1 MNSSEVHSKGGS
13 PALYVDGE
21 RQIPMLLGLSDFP
34 GASTIT
40 AYAQKN
46 IANFASVGIHL
57 LSADVQLCNGWHKHS
72 PFDIDSIR
80 AEIAAAM
87 EADPETHVL
96 LRFHVNPPYWW
107 VKDNP
112 DECVRY
118 RDFEL
123 IDDGEHRGRLI
134 ANDSSHHLRASIASE
149 KWLLETGEKIRECCE
164 MLWDTPEGRAVLG
177 IQVAY
182 GLWGEWS
189 QFGPDRSKPM
199 IRRFRRFLREKYKT
213 EEALKKAWGNPYV
226 TFDDAPFA
234 PEPTQPGDDGVFR
247 HPVKSRHIMDAQEC
261 VQTVVP
267 EAIIYFCEIVK
278 KSWGR
283 PVLAGAFNGY
293 YISVSGQNRA
303 ISGQMLPQLLY
314 QRKDVVDFLCGPCP
328 YMQNRLPECVP
339 MQRAPLESHR
349 LRGMLW
355 LTEMDQYPAGTAD
368 HVYGDPDRIDETVA
382 QMRRN
387 VLQPL
392 LGGQGMW
399 FYDHRIVPQKA
410 VHEWEKN
417 IYAAPGSK
425 NPYLSNL
432 YIKKGWW
439 ERPEFLK
446 EIKSL
451 HTLAGK
457 YMKKEYAPAADVAI
471 VYNPDVHFHMSR
483 VIDAEYEVQ
492 DAVARAGVSYDCMYL
507 RDLEVSDLERY
518 KVIVFANANH
528 LSASQRE
535 MIARVTKGKHVVW
548 LYAAGFSDDETMSEE
563 NIFRTTSVRV
573 ERCALESAYKTLLTG
588 KTVPFPPQY
597 ADFNPLFCVNDP
609 DAEKLAVYA
618 QSGKTAAARKGNSW
632 YFGAPLFDPE
642 TTSLIM
648 KAAGAHV
655 YTESGDPV
663 LAGNGLVALNSRYG
677 GKRTVTFRSAK
688 KTACDLPPF
697 TTAVFDAET
706 GERVL

>member
-1 MNSSEVHSKGGS
+1 MFSSEVHSKSGS
-13 PALYVDGE
+13 PALYTDGKRE
-21 RQIPMLLGLSDFP
+21 IPMLLGLSDFP

-40 AYAQKN
+40 YYAHKN

-72 PFDIDSIR
+72 PFEIDSIR
-80 AEIAAAM
+80 AEIAAAI
-87 EADPETHVL
+87 EADPETKVL

-107 VKDNP
+107 LKDHP

-134 ANDSSHHLRASIASE
+134 ANDSSFHIRASIASE
-149 KWLLETGEKIRECCE
+149 KWLDETSEKIRECCQ
-164 MLWDTPEGRAVLG
+164 MLWNTEEGSHVLG

-199 IRRFRRFLREKYKT
+199 IRRFRRFLKEKYKT
-213 EEALKKAWGNPYV
+213 EEALRKAWDNPYV
-226 TFDDAPFA
+226 TFEDAPFA
-234 PEPTQPGDDGVFR
+234 PEPTQPGDEGVFR

-267 EAIIYFCEIVK
+267 EAIIRFCETVK

-303 ISGQMLPQLLY
+303 TSGQMLPQLLY
-314 QRKDVVDFLCGPCP
+314 SRKDVIDFLCGPCP
-328 YMQNRLPECVP
+328 YMQNRLPENIP

-368 HVYGDPDRIDETVA
+368 YVYGDPNRIDETVA

-399 FYDHRIVPQKA
+399 FYDHRIVPRESVQD
-410 VHEWEKN
+410 WEKG
-417 IYAAPGSK
+417 IYALPGSK

-439 ERPEFLK
+439 ERREFLK
-446 EIKSL
+446 EIENL

-457 YMKKEYAPAADVAI
+457 YMKEAYRPAADVAV

-492 DAVARAGVSYDCMYL
+492 EAVARTGVSYDCIYL
-507 RDLEVSDLERY
+507 RDLEVSELDRY

-528 LSASQRE
+528 LSEDQRK
-535 MIARVTKGKHVVW
+535 MIKKTCAGKHIVW
-548 LYAAGFSDDETMSEE
+548 LYAAGYSDDETMNVD
-563 NIFRTTSVRV
+563 NIFRTTTVRA
-573 ERCALESAYKTLLTG
+573 EKCDLESAYTTLATG
-588 KTVPFPPQY
+588 KIVSFPHQY
-597 ADFNPLFCVNDP
+597 KEFNPIFCVNDP
-609 DAEKLAVYA
+609 DAEPLAVYPE
-618 QSGKTAAARKGNSW
+618 SGKIAAARKGANW
-632 YFGAPLFDPE
+632 YFGVPLFDPE
-642 TTSLIM
+642 TSMRIM
-648 KAAGAHV
+648 KEASAHI

-663 LAGNGLVALNSRYG
+663 IAGNGLVALNSRYG
-677 GKRTVTFRSAK
+677 GKRTLTLRNG
-688 KTACDLPPF
+688 KTVSCELAPF